1 MDYNYKMM
9 IMYDGGRYEGF
20 QRQKGRLTIQETLE
34 SCIQKIGKEEVKI
47 IASGRTDAGVHAKGQ
62 TVNFHIKKK
71 LEEAEFKQQLNEELP
86 EDIKVIKIE
95 QAASGFHS
103 RFDAIA
109 KTYCYTIDLRNRP
122 CVFTRRYAYSIT
134 EELDVDKMKE
144 AAGMLTGVHDFR
156 SFSSEKR
163 KEKDTVRNLQN
174 IEIVSEDKYLKLYF
188 TGEGFL
194 YHMVRILT
202 GTLIEIGLGKI
213 SMQEIPEIFQ
223 AKSRYRAGFMAP
235 AHGLTLMEV
244 KYLV

>member
-1 MDYNYKMM
+1 MDYNYKMV
-9 IMYDGGRYEGF
+9 IAYDGGRYEGF
-20 QRQKGRLTIQETLE
+20 QRQRGRLTIQETLE
-34 SCIQKIGKEEVKI
+34 SFIQKVSEEDVKI

-86 EDIKVIKIE
+86 EDLKIIKIE
-95 QAASGFHS
+95 QVASGFHS
-103 RFDAIA
+103 RFDALS
-109 KTYCYTIDLRNRP
+109 KTYCYTVDLRKRP
-122 CVFTRRYAYSIT
+122 CVFTRRYAYSVT
-134 EELDVDKMKE
+134 EELDIEKMRK
-144 AAGMLTGVHDFR
+144 AVGMLIGVHDFR

-174 IEIVSEDKYLKLYF
+174 IDIVLENEYLKLYF

-213 SMQEIPEIFQ
+213 DVQELPEIFR
-223 AKSRYRAGFMAP
+223 AKSRYCAGFMAP
-235 AHGLTLMEV
+235 AHGLTLIEV
-244 KYLV
+244 RYPS